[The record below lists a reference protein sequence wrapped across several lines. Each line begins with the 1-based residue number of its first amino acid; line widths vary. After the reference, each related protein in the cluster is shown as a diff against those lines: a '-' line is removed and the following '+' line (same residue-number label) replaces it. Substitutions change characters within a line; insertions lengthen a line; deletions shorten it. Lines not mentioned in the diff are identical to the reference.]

1 LGRPHEADLEDK
13 IMTTRALVL
22 SGGGPVG
29 IAWESG
35 LIGGLAKAG
44 IDLSQA
50 DFILGTSAGSFVG
63 ARLAMGTTPAELAA
77 PFLAMDDAN
86 APPLPSGD
94 APKPAQAA
102 PPNAMPMITR
112 LEQARASGK
121 SQREILADIG
131 AYALAAETISEQAFI
146 DSFGKR
152 MSDLPADFWPERNFA
167 CTAVDA
173 VDGGFH
179 LWTRDSGVGLAR
191 AVASSCSVPGI
202 FPPVTLK
209 GRRYVDGGMR
219 SGSNADQA
227 VGFDKV
233 MVIAIRAGAEGPLA
247 ERAKTALDAEIK
259 ALTDAG
265 AKVEV
270 VYPDAASITA
280 FGFNLMDARQR
291 PAAAKAGHA
300 QGLAGSDQI
309 RQFWTAD

>member
-1 LGRPHEADLEDK
+1 
-13 IMTTRALVL
+13 MTTRALVL

-191 AVASSCSVPGI
+191 AVASSCSVPGV
-202 FPPVTLK
+202 FPPITIH
-209 GRRYVDGGMR
+209 GRKYIDGGMR
-219 SGSNADQA
+219 SGSNADIA
-227 VGFDKV
+227 VGHDLV
-233 MVIAIRAGAEGPLA
+233 LVVGMRTAAEPAMSERMRAPLEAEIATLRAGGARVELVLPD
-247 ERAKTALDAEIK
+247 DA
-259 ALTDAG
+259 
-265 AKVEV
+265 
-270 VYPDAASITA
+270 SQSA
-280 FGFNLMDARQR
+280 FGLNLMDARVR
-291 PAAAKAGHA
+291 PAAAKAGLT
-300 QGLAGSDQI
+300 QGRAMAAALKD
-309 RQFWTAD
+309 FWD